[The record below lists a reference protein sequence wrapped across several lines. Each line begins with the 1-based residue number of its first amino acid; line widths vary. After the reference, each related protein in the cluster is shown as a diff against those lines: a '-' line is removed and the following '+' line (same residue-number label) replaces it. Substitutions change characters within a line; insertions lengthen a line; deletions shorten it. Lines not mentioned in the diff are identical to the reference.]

1 MATIVGEGDTIAG
14 TKRAIAMTT
23 SEGEKR
29 QLNIQNRIRLAIC
42 SELRRKIL
50 VALWDDKKALS
61 ELRKTVD
68 ASSTTAIHALRDLE
82 KANLIYQDEARK
94 YALTTIGEI
103 ITLKMVDFVDA
114 VDVLQKHE
122 EFWLDHNLSGIPQHM
137 MERIGWL
144 NDSMLISDTSTD
156 LFKTHTT
163 YLQILENAN
172 EVKGIYP
179 FFHLEYL
186 EMIEDLVRRKKCGV
200 ELIVTN
206 DVLDSIVGMV
216 ETEVA
221 FKKFLQEP
229 NFTLFAIEEDIK
241 IALTLTDNVFYLGM
255 FAGSGIYDYSKA
267 LISDDKKAISWG
279 RELHEHYRQRSKVV
293 DLWT

>member
-1 MATIVGEGDTIAG
+1 MATINNDDAVVDIE
-14 TKRAIAMTT
+14 RAIAMTT
-23 SEGEKR
+23 SEGEKK
-29 QLNIQNRIRLAIC
+29 QLNIQNRIRLAVC

-50 VALWDDKKALS
+50 VALREDKKALS

-68 ASSTTAIHALRDLE
+68 VSSTTAIHALRDLE
-82 KANLIYQDEARK
+82 KANLIYQDEARN
-94 YALTTIGEI
+94 YALTKIGEI
-103 ITLKMVDFVDA
+103 IALKLVDFVDA

-137 MERIGWL
+137 MERIGLL
-144 NDSMLISDTSTD
+144 NDSVLISDTSTD

-186 EMIEDLVRRKKCGV
+186 EMIEDLVRRKKSDV

-255 FAGSGIYDYSKA
+255 FADSGIYDYSKA
-267 LISDDKKAISWG
+267 MISDDKKAISWG

-293 DLWT
+293 DLWF